1 MFFHRNR
8 KPRKEEDEPQRIQ
21 LPPVVIKGA
30 RATALNAL
38 LQGRSFLMITADT
51 SGLPEVFA
59 DKIDKQ
65 VVFHGI
71 RLIAE
76 HDKQALETLTDL
88 VIDLN
93 RQSEKSNA
101 D

>member
-21 LPPVVIKGA
+21 LPPMVIKGT
-30 RATALNAL
+30 RADALNAL
-38 LQGRSFLMITADT
+38 IQGRPFMLIADT
-51 SGLPEVFA
+51 NGLPEVFA

-65 VVFHGI
+65 VVFLGI
-71 RLIAE
+71 RLIAK
-76 HDKQALETLTDL
+76 HDKQALEALTDI

-93 RQSEKSNA
+93 RQSENSNA